1 MVFELKQVQGTML
14 EDLVAALSSA
24 LDVTGSGLAG
34 HHRRMSYLSVRL
46 GMALRL
52 PASRLRRVLLAASLH
67 DVGAIL
73 PPQAPGDPPGAAGRD
88 AWARRGAEFL
98 RASEALGQIADIVEH
113 HQRPFR
119 GGQEDGPLESRI
131 VAIADAVDRRMR
143 PGVPI
148 LAQRAPIE
156 RALAEAAGPEL
167 DPDLVAAFRELS
179 SAEGFWL
186 DLVSEDLDA
195 AIAELTAEWVH
206 HPMGTGTMIEV
217 GRIFANLIDHR
228 SAFTARHSVCVA
240 EVAPALAAA
249 VGMAADDLQDITLA
263 ALLHDLG
270 KLAVPSEL
278 LERAGPLAPHE
289 VLVLRQHPYQTGRI
303 LGRIRGFERIR
314 RWAAQHHERV
324 DGNGYP
330 YRVEGRRLSLGAR
343 VLAVADVF
351 TALTEERPYRR
362 GMNAADTARLLRAM
376 EADGALCPEVVTV
389 ALRRLDDLLTITRRA
404 GYGPFAAPHLA
415 AGRPAA
421 AAKELDPS

>member
-1 MVFELKQVQGTML
+1 
-14 EDLVAALSSA
+14 
-24 LDVTGSGLAG
+24 
-34 HHRRMSYLSVRL
+34 
-46 GMALRL
+46 
-52 PASRLRRVLLAASLH
+52 
-67 DVGAIL
+67 
-73 PPQAPGDPPGAAGRD
+73 
-88 AWARRGAEFL
+88 
-98 RASEALGQIADIVEH
+98 
-113 HQRPFR
+113 
-119 GGQEDGPLESRI
+119 
-131 VAIADAVDRRMR
+131 
-143 PGVPI
+143 
-148 LAQRAPIE
+148 
-156 RALAEAAGPEL
+156 
-167 DPDLVAAFRELS
+167 
-179 SAEGFWL
+179 
-186 DLVSEDLDA
+186 
-195 AIAELTAEWVH
+195 
-206 HPMGTGTMIEV
+206 
-217 GRIFANLIDHR
+217 
-228 SAFTARHSVCVA
+228 
-240 EVAPALAAA
+240 
-249 VGMAADDLQDITLA
+249 
-263 ALLHDLG
+263 
-270 KLAVPSEL
+270 
-278 LERAGPLAPHE
+278 